1 MRVLEAVKEGDISA
15 ARELVVEMT
24 DSLGVNLDFQNFDA
38 ELATFPGGYAPPT
51 GCLLLARERGEPVGC
66 VALRRLDKK
75 VCEMKR
81 MYVRPKFR
89 GRGLGRALAT
99 AIIWR
104 ARDLGYERMR
114 LDTLPAMTE
123 AAALYGSL
131 GFREIEPYRVSPVEG
146 TLFME
151 LEL

>member
-1 MRVLEAVKEGDISA
+1 MRVLEPVKEGDIAA

-24 DSLGVNLDFQNFDA
+24 DSLGVNLDFQNLDA
-38 ELATFPGGYAPPT
+38 ELATFPGGYAPPK

-66 VALRRLDKK
+66 VALRRLDEK

-99 AIIWR
+99 ALIWR

-114 LDTLPAMTE
+114 LDTLPSMTE

-131 GFREIEPYRVSPVEG
+131 GFREVEPYRVNPVEG